1 MRADIE
7 RALKEVMQKDK
18 EKQKVKSHIFL
29 KVELL
34 EATFFTPQNGRNAI
48 DQLQFGKAEDHD
60 GLVGAQFNYIHHTL
74 IPLAA
79 HILNTT
85 IL

>member
-1 MRADIE
+1 MRDDIE

-34 EATFFTPQNGRNAI
+34 EATFFTPQNVRNAI
-48 DQLQFGKAEDHD
+48 NQLQFGKAQDHD
-60 GLVGAQFNYIHHTL
+60 GLVGVHFSYIHDTL
-74 IPLAA
+74 IPLPA
-79 HILNTT
+79 HIFNRS